1 MLITNKTIKEIEQM
15 PSTVKVKIKTI
26 IEDSHQ
32 KRMDQLIQLSNC
44 KGDDAR
50 HQVAIFYHL
59 NDFLKKSDN
68 ADFFKGKTRW
78 PILYKYAPTQSLMSH
93 DNANKYLISERVKD
107 LSVLAVDRPRSTDYA
122 PITEISTQLH
132 KLPNDSRIHV
142 MKALLEQFSLF
153 MDHDDL
159 ASVSRLIE
167 VVDHMMDLDV
177 DANGSSLISN
187 LQTFVS
193 KVLSQ
198 PSMAI
203 DEPQKQALLRI
214 MMACDFPGN
223 GDSSFSTFA
232 HQIERLV
239 GLDHMLNFVS
249 LKTSETRQ
257 SHPFLELLKRRLN
270 LAIAQ
275 TDGRIAENAF
285 ELGVIGSEQSSA
297 IWNELKAYGV
307 LDDAGCI
314 LSKFEDITSNVND
327 ALLNGSNKEHSTHV
341 IKTLQQATLP
351 DELQVIKQSRSMSV
365 VEFLSAPNAI
375 DWLTTLHKSPGDF
388 NAFCEK
394 VIIDGTSQVK
404 TQINHL
410 VSSFNDQRDH
420 VAMMHDFLYQLQSH
434 HKTKA
439 FSLAEAI
446 KPQFESWSFF
456 NHFKMVN
463 GKKELT
469 NLQKLVVQ
477 QLGQAHFRSLMGA
490 DDPLATRF

>member
-1 MLITNKTIKEIEQM
+1 M
-15 PSTVKVKIKTI
+15 
-26 IEDSHQ
+26 
-32 KRMDQLIQLSNC
+32 
-44 KGDDAR
+44 
-50 HQVAIFYHL
+50 
-59 NDFLKKSDN
+59 
-68 ADFFKGKTRW
+68 
-78 PILYKYAPTQSLMSH
+78 
-93 DNANKYLISERVKD
+93 
-107 LSVLAVDRPRSTDYA
+107 
-122 PITEISTQLH
+122 
-132 KLPNDSRIHV
+132 
-142 MKALLEQFSLF
+142 
-153 MDHDDL
+153 
-159 ASVSRLIE
+159 
-167 VVDHMMDLDV
+167 
-177 DANGSSLISN
+177 
-187 LQTFVS
+187 
-193 KVLSQ
+193 
-198 PSMAI
+198 
-203 DEPQKQALLRI
+203 
-214 MMACDFPGN
+214 
-223 GDSSFSTFA
+223 
-232 HQIERLV
+232 
-239 GLDHMLNFVS
+239 
-249 LKTSETRQ
+249 
-257 SHPFLELLKRRLN
+257 ELLKRRLN

-285 ELGVIGSEQSSA
+285 ELGGIDSEQSIA

-327 ALLNGSNKEHSTHV
+327 ALLTGSNKMHSTHV

-410 VSSFNDQRDH
+410 VSSFNDQRDD

-463 GKKELT
+463 GKKKLT
-469 NLQKLVVQ
+469 NLQMLVVQ

-490 DDPLATRF
+490 DDPLATRFSPAINAKHLKSFIQSTIKQNSVKNSTYSNDARFKMLAKLIKSSKDYTQSRAKKSQFVQSIIHNIVNASDHMDDSVRYLNQVVAHLNEHQQRMMHAEIAHYFKGRDTQFKAIKSGVRRISNTTTSSRHIRSVDDYCQFVKAVSTSKINGSLKLDLMANLFVVACQIIQR